1 MKQMLKIEL
10 ERAFKGTGF
19 KISILIGM
27 VISVLQFVKCVVPA
41 AMNPLYVLKGR
52 TIEIPSN
59 INNIWMAMN
68 PNVYYELYIRLLPII
83 VVIPYAITYYTD
95 NKKGI
100 VKNYYSRTKKINYI
114 IAKYIAVFLTGGVT
128 ATIPLIINLMAASAV
143 LPAIIAPIDS
153 MPCNANGMWSYIYF
167 THPYI
172 YYVMYLILQF
182 ICAGLLATISL
193 IVSLYVNN
201 AFIVLL
207 FPAVLCEFMNAVTGW
222 SHYRVIKG
230 MVPWRMFSIN
240 QIAVNYWQSYVLYIL
255 IILILGA
262 VMYVWRGVKNDIV

>member
-114 IAKYIAVFLTGGVT
+114 IAKYT
-128 ATIPLIINLMAASAV
+128 S
-143 LPAIIAPIDS
+143 S
-153 MPCNANGMWSYIYF
+153 
-167 THPYI
+167 
-172 YYVMYLILQF
+172 
-182 ICAGLLATISL
+182 
-193 IVSLYVNN
+193 
-201 AFIVLL
+201 
-207 FPAVLCEFMNAVTGW
+207 
-222 SHYRVIKG
+222 
-230 MVPWRMFSIN
+230 FSD
-240 QIAVNYWQSYVLYIL
+240 
-255 IILILGA
+255 
-262 VMYVWRGVKNDIV
+262 WRGNCNNSAYNKPYGCICCITSNYCSYRFYAL